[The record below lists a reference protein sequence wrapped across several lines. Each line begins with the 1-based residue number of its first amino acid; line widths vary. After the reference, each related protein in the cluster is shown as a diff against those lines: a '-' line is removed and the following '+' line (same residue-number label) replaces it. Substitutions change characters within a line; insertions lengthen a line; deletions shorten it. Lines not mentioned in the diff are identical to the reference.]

1 MYIVVAYD
9 VDTKRT
15 EMFKKICQVYL
26 IHVQNSVFEGEL
38 NEAQLMRL
46 KANLSKKVRESEKV
60 QIWITSKIL
69 KKFILG
75 NKEHIDEHIL

>member
-1 MYIVVAYD
+1 M
-9 VDTKRT
+9 
-15 EMFKKICQVYL
+15 
-26 IHVQNSVFEGEL
+26 FEGEL